1 MSTLE
6 NIDAVLENLEN
17 AIPGQIEGTVIASGD
32 GFVITDT
39 LQREGEAEEV
49 AAMVA
54 TTMGVSTRMTDT
66 LNAGEVQ
73 ETSISGE
80 DRSIF
85 LYRAGG
91 EGVLGV
97 VASGDANVGMI
108 HLQAREAAQEI
119 ESLLSTPSAASAQ

>member
-6 NIDAVLENLEN
+6 NIDSILADLES
-17 AIPGQIEGTVIASGD
+17 AIPGQVEGTVIASGD

-39 LQREGEAEEV
+39 LRAEGEAEEV

-66 LNAGEVQ
+66 LNAGQVQ

-97 VASGDANVGMI
+97 VAKGDANVGMI

-119 ESLLSTPSAASAQ
+119 AALLSAPSAASA

>member
-6 NIDAVLENLEN
+6 NIDSILANLES
-17 AIPGQIEGTVIASGD
+17 AIPGQVEGTVIASGD

-39 LQREGEAEEV
+39 LRAEGEAEEV

-85 LYRAGG
+85 LYRAGS

-97 VASGDANVGMI
+97 VAKGDANVGMI

-119 ESLLSTPSAASAQ
+119 AGLLSTPSAASA

>member
-6 NIDAVLENLEN
+6 NIDSILSNLES
-17 AIPGQIEGTVIASGD
+17 AVPGQVEGTVIASGD

-39 LQREGEAEEV
+39 LRGEGEAEEV

-66 LNAGEVQ
+66 LDAGEVQ

-97 VASGDANVGMI
+97 VATGDANVGMI

-119 ESLLSTPSAASAQ
+119 ASLLSAPSAPSA

>member
-6 NIDAVLENLEN
+6 NIDTILSDLEN
-17 AIPGQIEGTVIASGD
+17 AVPGQVEGTVIASGD

-39 LQREGEAEEV
+39 LRGEGAAEEV

-66 LNAGEVQ
+66 LDAGEVQ

-97 VASGDANVGMI
+97 VATGDANVGMI

-119 ESLLSTPSAASAQ
+119 ASLLSEPSAPSA

>member
-6 NIDAVLENLEN
+6 NIDSILANLESS
-17 AIPGQIEGTVIASGD
+17 IPGQVEGTVIASGD

-39 LQREGEAEEV
+39 LQGEGEAEEV

-54 TTMGVSTRMTDT
+54 TTMGVSTRMTST

-80 DRSIF
+80 DRSIY

-97 VASGDANVGMI
+97 LASAGANVGMI
-108 HLQAREAAQEI
+108 HLQAREAATEI
-119 ESLLSTPSAASAQ
+119 ASLLSAPSSASA

>member
-6 NIDAVLENLEN
+6 NIDSILADLES

-39 LQREGEAEEV
+39 LRAEGEAEEV

-80 DRSIF
+80 NRSIF
-85 LYRAGG
+85 LYRAGS
-91 EGVLGV
+91 EGVLAV
-97 VASGDANVGMI
+97 VAKGDANVGMI
-108 HLQAREAAQEI
+108 HLQAREAAKEI
-119 ESLLSTPSAASAQ
+119 AGLLSAPSAASA

>member
-39 LQREGEAEEV
+39 LPGDGEAEEI

-54 TTMGVSTRMTDT
+54 TTMGVTKRMADT
-66 LNAGEVQ
+66 LQAGAVE

-97 VASGDANVGMI
+97 VAKGDANVGMI
-108 HLQAREAAQEI
+108 HLQAREAATEI
-119 ESLLSTPSAASAQ
+119 ESMLSSPSAASA

>member
-1 MSTLE
+1 
-6 NIDAVLENLEN
+6 
-17 AIPGQIEGTVIASGD
+17 
-32 GFVITDT
+32 
-39 LQREGEAEEV
+39 
-49 AAMVA
+49 
-54 TTMGVSTRMTDT
+54 
-66 LNAGEVQ
+66 VQ

-97 VASGDANVGMI
+97 VATGNANVGMI

-119 ESLLSTPSAASAQ
+119 ASLLSAPSASSA

>member
-6 NIDAVLENLEN
+6 SIDAILENLES
-17 AIPGQIEGTVIASGD
+17 AVPGQVEGTVVASGD

-39 LQREGEAEEV
+39 LKGDGEAEEI

-54 TTMGVSTRMTDT
+54 TTIGVSKRMSDT
-66 LNAGEVQ
+66 LNAGEVE

-85 LYRAGG
+85 LYRAGE

-97 VASGDANVGMI
+97 VAVGDANVGMI
-108 HLQAREAAQEI
+108 HIQAREAAREI
-119 ESLLSTPSAASAQ
+119 ESFLSTPSATTA

>member
-6 NIDAVLENLEN
+6 NIDAILENLEG

-39 LQREGEAEEV
+39 LQGEGEAEEV

-54 TTMGVSTRMTDT
+54 TTMGVTKRMADT
-66 LNAGEVQ
+66 LEAGAVE

-80 DRSIF
+80 ERSIF
-85 LYRAGG
+85 LYRAGN

-97 VASGDANVGMI
+97 VAKGDANVGMI
-108 HLQAREAAQEI
+108 HLQAREAATEV
-119 ESLLSTPSAASAQ
+119 ESLLSSPSPASAQ

>member
-6 NIDAVLENLEN
+6 NIDSILANLES
-17 AIPGQIEGTVIASGD
+17 AIPGQVEGTVIASGD

-39 LQREGEAEEV
+39 LRAEGEAEEV
-49 AAMVA
+49 AAMMA

-97 VASGDANVGMI
+97 VAKGDANVGMI
-108 HLQAREAAQEI
+108 HLQAREAAKEI
-119 ESLLSTPSAASAQ
+119 ADLLSAPSAASA

>member
-6 NIDAVLENLEN
+6 NIDSVLANLES
-17 AIPGQIEGTVIASGD
+17 AIPGQVEGTVVASGD

-39 LQREGEAEEV
+39 LQTEGEAEEV

-66 LNAGEVQ
+66 LDAGEVQ

-97 VASGDANVGMI
+97 VAKGDANVGMI
-108 HLQAREAAQEI
+108 HLQAREATTEI
-119 ESLLSTPSAASAQ
+119 ADFLSAPSAAS